1 MRTRLSPATAS
12 TAWSSQRTR
21 AFATVDAFSEPPG
34 RPVGPRNI
42 RRPPTLPYSGLMSF
56 RAYVA
61 TRHDAEVTTAVTDLD
76 DDQLAPDGIQI
87 AVAWSGVNYKDAL
100 VTQSGNRVTRRSP
113 LVPGIDLAGE
123 VAGSTDPRFPVGST
137 VLAHGYDL
145 GVAHHG
151 GYAER
156 ASVPVEW
163 VVALPQGLDARQA
176 MILGT
181 AGFTAVHSVARLRQ
195 VGITPEQGPVLVT
208 GATGGVGGVAIAVLA
223 HQGFTVVASTGK
235 ASEHDYL
242 RRLGASEIIGREDL
256 ATDPSRVLGAERWA
270 AAVDC
275 VGGETLASIL
285 RTVRYGGAVAASGLT
300 GGTDLATTVYPFIIR
315 HVDLLGVDSVLLP
328 IETRRAIWETMADQV
343 PAAVLDQLVARE
355 VGLEGLDDAMADVL
369 AARVRGRILVRPSA

>member
-1 MRTRLSPATAS
+1 MP
-12 TAWSSQRTR
+12 
-21 AFATVDAFSEPPG
+21 
-34 RPVGPRNI
+34 
-42 RRPPTLPYSGLMSF
+42 F

-76 DDQLAPDGIQI
+76 DDQLAPEGLQV

-113 LVPGIDLAGE
+113 LVPGIDLAGT
-123 VAGSTDPRFPVGST
+123 VVKSTDPRFPVGSAI
-137 VLAHGYDL
+137 VAHGYDI

-156 ASVPVEW
+156 ATVPAEW
-163 VVALPQGLDARQA
+163 AVPLPRGLDARQA

-181 AGFTAVHSVARLRQ
+181 AGFTAVQSVQRLRQ

-208 GATGGVGGVAIAVLA
+208 GATGGVGSVAVAVLA

-242 RRLGASEIIGREDL
+242 RQLGASEVVGRDDL

-285 RTVRYGGAVAASGLT
+285 RTLRYGGAVAASGLT

-315 HVDLLGVDSVLLP
+315 HVGLLGVDSVLLG
-328 IETRRAIWETMADQV
+328 IEARRAIWATIADQL
-343 PAAVLDQLVARE
+343 PLSVLDQMVARE
-355 VGLEGLDDAMADVL
+355 VGLDGLDGAMADVL
-369 AARVRGRILVRPSA
+369 AARVRGRILVRPTA